1 MTATR
6 QIAQGR
12 WNEIKGKL
20 RETWGQLT
28 DDELERVKGD
38 SDQLIGLVQRK
49 TGKSRAAIED
59 FLDNLSQE
67 GQSIW
72 ASATQTVREYAGS
85 AGQAIQDTAQAAQ
98 EQLQYGI
105 EHTGEMVRNRPI
117 ESLAVCFGVGMVV
130 GIVTGMMLR
139 R

>member
-20 RETWGQLT
+20 KETWGQLT
-28 DDELERVKGD
+28 DDELDRVKGD

-59 FLDNLSQE
+59 FLDNLSGE

-72 ASATQTVREYAGS
+72 ATATQTVREYAGT
-85 AGQAIQDTAQAAQ
+85 AGQAIQERAQAVQ
-98 EQLQYGI
+98 EQVQSGI
-105 EHTGEMVRNRPI
+105 EHTGEMVRNRPL
-117 ESLAVCFGVGMVV
+117 ESVAVCFGIGMVV
-130 GIVTGMMLR
+130 GVITGMMMR